1 MVRSYTQPEESS
13 NYHLGI
19 SGNAV
24 WATRIITG
32 KRTYREKTNEKSFDP
47 VLGRRTDRNFI
58 SHFDF
63 LYLQK
68 ARKPIKRRKH
78 NDAIIHFGHSLYT
91 DARCQVY

>member
-1 MVRSYTQPEESS
+1 MKKASILFSEGGQI
-13 NYHLGI
+13 G
-19 SGNAV
+19 A
-24 WATRIITG
+24 
-32 KRTYREKTNEKSFDP
+32 
-47 VLGRRTDRNFI
+47 FI

-78 NDAIIHFGHSLYT
+78 NDAIIHFGHSPYT